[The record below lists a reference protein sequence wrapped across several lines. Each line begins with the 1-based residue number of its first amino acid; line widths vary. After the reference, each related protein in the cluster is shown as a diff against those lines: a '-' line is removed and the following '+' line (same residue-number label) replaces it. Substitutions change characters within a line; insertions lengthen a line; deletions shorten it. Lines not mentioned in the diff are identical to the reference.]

1 MKILTRKQ
9 QDEIL
14 KMLSANLIV
23 ALQTEMSPEFI
34 DKTISNIYDIA
45 YTAAGI
51 EGTEKVH
58 NTVEDWYRRRK
69 NERLQNL

>member
-14 KMLSANLIV
+14 KMLSANLII
-23 ALQTEMSPEFI
+23 ALQAEMSPEFI
-34 DKTISNIYDIA
+34 DKTISNIYDTA

-51 EGTEKVH
+51 EGAEKVH
-58 NTVEDWYRRRK
+58 NTVENWYRRRK